1 MGSENLLTVS
11 FVVIFD
17 DSSYALQI
25 THYKPIIPSK
35 FHCSTYLASL
45 TPIFPPKNKPINSN
59 YLKLASLPKRTNA
72 DTHVLTYMYTSVH
85 FQRKSKSIREI
96 ALIYTDPVAG
106 GI

>member
-1 MGSENLLTVS
+1 MAVNSKDYVVGIFTAKYRQAHNTPTLLVKLVKSIRQVSTNWSNCELCSENLLTVS

-59 YLKLASLPKRTNA
+59 YVS
-72 DTHVLTYMYTSVH
+72 
-85 FQRKSKSIREI
+85 
-96 ALIYTDPVAG
+96 
-106 GI
+106 